1 MGADCAWVIFCVE
14 NGATAFTR
22 RYLVIASMAAV
33 SRERECVE
41 VVGGLRHGRA
51 SLRYTRHQSYDCRPF
66 AKVWRPSGRIEM
78 RSQKYPSF

>member
-33 SRERECVE
+33 SRERES
-41 VVGGLRHGRA
+41 GGGGWLAARKSEPEIYQTPELRLPP
-51 SLRYTRHQSYDCRPF
+51 LRKSMAAFR
-66 AKVWRPSGRIEM
+66 
-78 RSQKYPSF
+78 